1 MSYDIETYIQM
12 FPNIEPDTIKIIC
25 EQNASPEITLETLLE
40 ISNSITNEHQIT
52 SNIPEASAPPESDE
66 YNNEKDNNIHN
77 SNSQLPTM
85 PLSNILRGLSFFNNA
100 PTGYKPINNKE
111 NDNDQI

>member
-12 FPNIEPDTIKIIC
+12 FPNIEPYTIKIIC

-40 ISNSITNEHQIT
+40 ISNSITT
-52 SNIPEASAPPESDE
+52 EA
-66 YNNEKDNNIHN
+66 H
-77 SNSQLPTM
+77 LT
-85 PLSNILRGLSFFNNA
+85 SNILRGLSFFNNA